1 MKSIITSSAAPFIKS
16 GAPQAEPNANA
27 AAAAALEI
35 ITRAENAEAVNSSA
49 AVAAVAAA
57 ADLCRLVSS

>member
-1 MKSIITSSAAPFIKS
+1 MKSTITSSVAPFIKS
-16 GAPQAEPNANA
+16 GAPQAEPNAN

-49 AVAAVAAA
+49 AAAAAEAA